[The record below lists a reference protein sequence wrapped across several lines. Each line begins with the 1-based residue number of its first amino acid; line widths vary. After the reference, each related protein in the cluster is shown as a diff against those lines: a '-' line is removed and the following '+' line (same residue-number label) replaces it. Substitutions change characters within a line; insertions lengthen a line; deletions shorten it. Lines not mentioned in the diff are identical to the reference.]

1 MKALVLCI
9 AAVGTAAFGFSG
21 AKWETWFPQDSARWN
36 IFALRESGLG
46 RMASRAMTKD
56 ADRSWH
62 HGLTAPS
69 QAEASNPLSR
79 WIDQGVVS
87 LGFQGRLAYRPPS
100 KFPIRPSEQPPAR
113 HAKSMKAIAQ
123 GKTVPSRH

>member
-1 MKALVLCI
+1 
-9 AAVGTAAFGFSG
+9 
-21 AKWETWFPQDSARWN
+21 
-36 IFALRESGLG
+36 
-46 RMASRAMTKD
+46 MTKD

-87 LGFQGRLAYRPPS
+87 LGFQGRLSYRPPS

>member
-1 MKALVLCI
+1 MSSSEAEGDRREPSHTCDIEGPEYAVLQGGVGSEALFQ
-9 AAVGTAAFGFSG
+9 GS
-21 AKWETWFPQDSARWN
+21 
-36 IFALRESGLG
+36 
-46 RMASRAMTKD
+46 ASRGDGASSERRIGLSSRD
-56 ADRSWH
+56 AR
-62 HGLTAPS
+62 ARNV